1 MGYHTVDWKKNQT
14 KMSRQGNEIVE
25 MTKMWISQTYIK
37 LLTLP
42 LREGLS
48 LSQWTSTLKRFTW
61 APKNESDQSFSFFM
75 FFSTAIC
82 SPGYCLNGG
91 ICKPVGNTPTCICQ
105 PGYTGLRCEK
115 PPRTVFL
122 FVCLFVLLPISPLNF
137 DLQLKIC
144 EKFKARCVW
153 NDSGAIAVRK
163 ARLWILSKPKF
174 LQACFLLD

>member
-122 FVCLFVLLPISPLNF
+122 FVCLSFYLYHHLISICSQKSVRNLKQDALEMTQALLQPGRHGFESCRSLSSCKHVF
-137 DLQLKIC
+137 C
-144 EKFKARCVW
+144 
-153 NDSGAIAVRK
+153 
-163 ARLWILSKPKF
+163 WIN
-174 LQACFLLD
+174 

>member
-1 MGYHTVDWKKNQT
+1 MGHTVDWKKNQT

-37 LLTLP
+37 LQTLP

-48 LSQWTSTLKRFTW
+48 LSQWTSILKRFTW
-61 APKNESDQSFSFFM
+61 APKNESDQSFSFFYVLFDSDLLTRLLSEWWNLQTCWEYANLYLSAWLHGTKM
-75 FFSTAIC
+75 WKNTT
-82 SPGYCLNGG
+82 YC
-91 ICKPVGNTPTCICQ
+91 
-105 PGYTGLRCEK
+105 
-115 PPRTVFL
+115 F

-137 DLQLKIC
+137 DLQVKIR
-144 EKFKARCVW
+144 EKFKARCAW

-174 LQACFLLD
+174 FQACFLLD